1 MPNTL
6 ELFGTLLHGDT
17 PHSQFTHSYI
27 SSYIPKPGKD
37 PSIPDNCRPIALLN
51 SDYKIFTK
59 ILSSTLSQ
67 FISKL
72 VNGDQVGFV
81 PSRHAMDNTRRTI
94 DLFDFLN
101 KFPHPGIA
109 QKVFDRLSWLYMFS
123 TLSPFGFKGPFLKA
137 LQALYF
143 LTSAK
148 VQVAS
153 FLSPWFPM
161 SNGTRQWC
169 TLSPFFFSS
178 VWSLWQKQ
186 SEVTLILRVYWW
198 DSERTSC
205 PSLLMTFFWHWLTLP
220 SHSLPDMPF
229 YIPLG
234 PFQAI
239 KLTPLKLKPS
249 PYAYHQML

>member
-1 MPNTL
+1 M

-148 VQVAS
+148 VQVA
-153 FLSPWFPM
+153 
-161 SNGTRQWC
+161 
-169 TLSPFFFSS
+169 FFFISLVPHVKRYQTVVHS
-178 VWSLWQKQ
+178 VPLLFLLCLEPLAEAIRSHPDIKGVLMRQRAYKLSLFADD
-186 SEVTLILRVYWW
+186 IL
-198 DSERTSC
+198 
-205 PSLLMTFFWHWLTLP
+205 LTLTNP
-220 SHSLPDMPF
+220 TISLPSRHALLHTVGSISG
-229 YIPLG
+229 YKINT
-234 PFQAI
+234 A
-239 KLTPLKLKPS
+239 KTEAS